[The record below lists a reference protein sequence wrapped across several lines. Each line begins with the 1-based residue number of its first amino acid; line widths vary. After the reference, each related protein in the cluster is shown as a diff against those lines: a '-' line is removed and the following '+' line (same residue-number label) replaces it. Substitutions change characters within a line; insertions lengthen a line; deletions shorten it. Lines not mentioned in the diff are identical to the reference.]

1 MTLDQGEAIT
11 VGPNP
16 ITCGCACSGVV
27 HPSNHTRAPGCCH
40 SPLLFLARSVVV
52 DSRVFLI
59 AEKIFLSRGHQQYQV
74 LPLHVEGLRDRMREE
89 ETYFVEIDT
98 KLAKQPAPFVGFTRL
113 LRHVIRVYITPFEPF
128 LDAIGVVGAMATG
141 VAQVRHICLIPAS
154 LMNSASPGFRKVDSR
169 LR

>member
-1 MTLDQGEAIT
+1 RLLTTFYDGACMSAT
-11 VGPNP
+11 VS
-16 ITCGCACSGVV
+16 AV
-27 HPSNHTRAPGCCH
+27 
-40 SPLLFLARSVVV
+40 FLARSVVV

-113 LRHVIRVYITPFEPF
+113 LRHIYYALRAV
-128 LDAIGVVGAMATG
+128 
-141 VAQVRHICLIPAS
+141 
-154 LMNSASPGFRKVDSR
+154 PGCHWRCWCYGYRRRPGTAYLFDSR
-169 LR
+169 FTHE